1 MSFDRRKRS
10 LAGCCF
16 NFQQPLDPSYMPL
29 QRDFRPAQPLVTG
42 INRRQTLGLLMAL
55 GVPLAH
61 AQTELTD
68 LAKIRANGTLKVAL
82 YKDNAPFSS
91 GPGNDITGLDVAL
104 AEGLARQLKL
114 KLSLLPFDAGEKM
127 NDDLRNMVWRG
138 HYMGYGPADIMLH
151 VPVDKYLIQQNRQVL
166 IFAPYMRQVQ
176 VLLHDTRKLA
186 EVTGPDDLKGHTL
199 AAERGTGTAS
209 VLMGHNN
216 GMLRSQVVLHNSGV
230 GAAKAVFDGQAT
242 AAYVLRSQAES
253 AMAQSGGKQAHWAM
267 TSMPLAGIPENGW
280 PLGMAIKSE
289 NKDLGQALE
298 AAMKGLRESGEL
310 LAIFQQNGMT
320 LTAP

>member
-1 MSFDRRKRS
+1 M
-10 LAGCCF
+10 C
-16 NFQQPLDPSYMPL
+16 
-29 QRDFRPAQPLVTG
+29 T
-42 INRRQTLGLLMAL
+42 
-55 GVPLAH
+55 PLAK
-61 AQTELTD
+61 AQTELAD

-82 YKDNAPFSS
+82 YKDNAPFSG
-91 GPGNDITGLDVAL
+91 GPNNDMAGLDVAL
-104 AEGLARQLKL
+104 AEGLARQLQL

-186 EVTGPDDLKGHTL
+186 EVNGPDDLKGHSL
-199 AAERGTGTAS
+199 VAERGTGTAS

-216 GMLRSQVVLHNSGV
+216 GLLRSQVTLHNSGM
-230 GAAKAVFDGQAT
+230 GAAKAVLDGQAT

-253 AMAQSGGKQAHWAM
+253 AMARAGNKQAYWAM
-267 TSMPLAGIPENGW
+267 TSMPLPGIPENGW
-280 PLGMAIKSE
+280 PLGMAIKTE

-298 AAMKGLRESGEL
+298 SAMKGLRESGEL
-310 LAIFQQNGMT
+310 LAMFQQNGMT